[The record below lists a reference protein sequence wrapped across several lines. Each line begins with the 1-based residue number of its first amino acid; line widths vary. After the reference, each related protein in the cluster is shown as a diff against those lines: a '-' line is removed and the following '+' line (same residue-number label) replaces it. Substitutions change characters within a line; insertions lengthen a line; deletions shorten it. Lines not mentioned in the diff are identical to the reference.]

1 MYLMDRLGRWVNGFP
16 VTLPKPVLLGP
27 DVYDFTGAGGYT
39 ALILHKDN
47 TLERYNLHGEKV
59 AGFKG
64 IRAPETVKNLPEL
77 LELRSKRYWV
87 VRTSIQTLIYPFEGG
102 EPLLKAEGGKMLKP
116 DALLTPTSKGIS
128 AECYDGKTREIKLN

>member
-1 MYLMDRLGRWVNGFP
+1 M
-16 VTLPKPVLLGP
+16 
-27 DVYDFTGAGGYT
+27 
-39 ALILHKDN
+39 
-47 TLERYNLHGEKV
+47 

-116 DALLTPTSKGIS
+116 DALLTPTSKGVS